1 MISST
6 GDFTIAFPFS
16 LSTLRTPTPVINQP
30 TSNGQGLSCFVR
42 LNKQPAPAYHYA
54 IAPSIVTSQ
63 THALGLTILAHH
75 EWINNASQFTQN
87 WPSTSGKQESSF
99 RDKPDIG
106 QTKKSKGIA
115 YNMRAFL
122 TIGKVQSISRERR
135 FAIGSTHL
143 DPGGTRV
150 VCEQVED
157 TVGIHA
163 GDMQRGS
170 VMMGL
175 LDVGPERNQRLNSR
189 HRRHSLLHPP
199 EARTT
204 TMIATNHTSAPL
216 DFLERPSADVEA
228 NR

>member
-1 MISST
+1 M
-6 GDFTIAFPFS
+6 S
-16 LSTLRTPTPVINQP
+16 LSTSHTPTSAINQSNP
-30 TSNGQGLSCFVR
+30 NGQAFSYFLRLS
-42 LNKQPAPAYHYA
+42 KQPTPAYHYA
-54 IAPSIVTSQ
+54 VAPLTLPSLTN
-63 THALGLTILAHH
+63 ALNLTIHAHD
-75 EWINNASQFTQN
+75 EWINVAGQFTQN

-115 YNMRAFL
+115 YNMRAFF

-135 FAIGSTHL
+135 FAFGSTHL
-143 DPGGTRV
+143 DPGGTRFI
-150 VCEQVED
+150 CEQVED
-157 TVGIHA
+157 TVGIHP

>member
-1 MISST
+1 MPS
-6 GDFTIAFPFS
+6 AS
-16 LSTLRTPTPVINQP
+16 LSSHTTNGSTTLVNSPKIGHQLPESKNRAFGTSLTLARRRRARGSPTI
-30 TSNGQGLSCFVR
+30 C
-42 LNKQPAPAYHYA
+42 
-54 IAPSIVTSQ
+54 APSSLS
-63 THALGLTILAHH
+63 A
-75 EWINNASQFTQN
+75 
-87 WPSTSGKQESSF
+87 
-99 RDKPDIG
+99 
-106 QTKKSKGIA
+106 
-115 YNMRAFL
+115 
-122 TIGKVQSISRERR
+122 RERR
-135 FAIGSTHL
+135 FAFGSRHL

-157 TVGIHA
+157 TVGVTTKTPLTTEGTGLTGMHQIHA

-199 EARTT
+199 EARST